1 MMASEWVQ
9 NSFSSVSFCMCVYA
23 ILSAHFGMLQMF
35 FLWIWF
41 PVQML
46 HLSVFPGLVG
56 ASSGVFVS
64 QGVTGENTPQVLPP
78 EGEGHGP
85 LSAGGGAGVG
95 SEH

>member
-1 MMASEWVQ
+1 
-9 NSFSSVSFCMCVYA
+9 
-23 ILSAHFGMLQMF
+23 
-35 FLWIWF
+35 
-41 PVQML
+41 ML

-78 EGEGHGP
+78 EGEGHSP